1 MKTNKSRVDTSVEV
15 HQKREIEGTRLSLTL
30 WKSKRIRALTEE
42 DEVAIMGLH
51 NSLMR
56 MEQQP
61 PNVCSDFLW
70 RVCNKRVTAI
80 AMLHSGGS
88 MERLCFR
95 DAIELQGQ
103 LQEEL

>member
-1 MKTNKSRVDTSVEV
+1 MKTNKSRVDTSVKV

-51 NSLMR
+51 KSEIHVWQAIGGLR
-56 MEQQP
+56 
-61 PNVCSDFLW
+61 W
-70 RVCNKRVTAI
+70 VTAT

-95 DAIELQGQ
+95 DAIELRGQ